1 MVTYSKFMRPEISQA
16 IELLRK
22 GDPESADHVLE
33 LIQQT
38 VFSFSMKVC
47 GHREDAEDTSQEV
60 LFKAMGHL
68 PRLDDPG
75 GLTTWLYTVAK
86 NACLMRRRR
95 SKAAPDRVL
104 SLDELM
110 PDRDELEGLERS
122 VPDSPE
128 RSVLREEEAER
139 VRQAVLRIPPQYRL
153 ILVLHDMEELST
165 EEVARIT
172 GLTENTIRVR
182 LHRAR
187 LFVRKELSESRKA
200 ETSSS
205 RARKSHPTRSAEE
218 RPQSCREMFAALS
231 DYLDQRLA
239 DSLCTELEKHMS
251 GCVPCQAF
259 VQDLKQTIREIRTFK
274 SESIDS
280 HAAAAIRRVV
290 LQKYEAALK
299 RSKSASQP

>member
-1 MVTYSKFMRPEISQA
+1 MRPEIQEA
-16 IELLRK
+16 IDLLRTRN
-22 GDPESADHVLE
+22 PSNADRVLE

-47 GHREDAEDTSQEV
+47 GHRQDAEDTSQEV
-60 LFKAMGHL
+60 LFKATEHL
-68 PRLDDPG
+68 SRLGDPG

-86 NACLMRRRR
+86 NACLMRRRTAK
-95 SKAAPDRVL
+95 SAPDKML
-104 SLDELM
+104 SLAQLM
-110 PDRDELEGLERS
+110 PDREELEMLEHS

-128 RSVLREEEAER
+128 RSVIREEEAER

-172 GLTENTIRVR
+172 ALSENTIRVR

-187 LFVRKELSESRKA
+187 LFVRKELSANKV
-200 ETSSS
+200 ETT
-205 RARKSHPTRSAEE
+205 AVRKSKSTRRTPARE
-218 RPQSCREMFAALS
+218 RPQNCREMFAALS
-231 DYLDQRLA
+231 DYVDQRLA
-239 DSLCTELEKHMS
+239 DSMCAELERHMS

-259 VQDLKQTIREIRTFK
+259 VRDLKQTIREIKTYK
-274 SESIDS
+274 TESIDGP
-280 HAAAAIRRVV
+280 AAAAIRRVV

-299 RSKSASQP
+299 NSRSAAQR

>member
-1 MVTYSKFMRPEISQA
+1 MRPEIEEA
-16 IELLRK
+16 IQLLRVR
-22 GDPESADHVLE
+22 DPKSTDRVLE

-38 VFSFSMKVC
+38 VFSFSMKIC

-60 LFKAMGHL
+60 LFKATEHL
-68 PRLDDPG
+68 AKFEDPG
-75 GLTTWLYTVAK
+75 VLTTWLYTVAK
-86 NACLMRRRR
+86 NACLMRRRK
-95 SKAAPDRVL
+95 SKSAPNEML
-104 SLDELM
+104 SLEELM
-110 PDRDELEGLERS
+110 PDREELESLERT

-128 RSVLREEEAER
+128 HSILREEEADR

-165 EEVARIT
+165 EDVARIT

-200 ETSSS
+200 DASSS
-205 RARKSHPTRSAEE
+205 RQRKSPSKRPAKE
-218 RPQSCREMFAALS
+218 RPSNCREMFADLS
-231 DYLDQRLA
+231 EYLDERLA
-239 DSLCTELEKHMS
+239 DSLCAQLEKHMS

-259 VQDLKQTIREIRTFK
+259 VQDLKQTIREIKTYK

-299 RSKSASQP
+299 SSKSSSLQ